1 VQSFVRNKDTIAPL
15 KTDTTRWDKLT
26 ISYAGAAR
34 VIAMNDSS
42 KRYNLVIDTITHTI
56 LMNTYDDTVNKAF
69 YRYSMPAKDVLL
81 LKGYFKRDSLN
92 ITLKKYDLNN
102 FRLLNRG
109 FHWINESPYN
119 K

>member
-1 VQSFVRNKDTIAPL
+1 MYFIWTNPL
-15 KTDTTRWDKLT
+15 PLCPP
-26 ISYAGAAR
+26 AA
-34 VIAMNDSS
+34 A
-42 KRYNLVIDTITHTI
+42 
-56 LMNTYDDTVNKAF
+56 NKAF

-92 ITLKKYDLNN
+92 ITLKKYDPNN